1 MPFFK
6 RKDSKD
12 SGSTNG
18 SSVPQNGNNEKINYK
33 SRLEHKMYLVSS
45 ASIDYIAAAS
55 VYLSLLSLT
64 CLEAKSRL
72 QSDWANKKHTDR
84 LGAYY

>member
-18 SSVPQNGNNEKINYK
+18 SSSVSQNGNNEKINYK
-33 SRLEHKMYLVSS
+33 SRLEHKMYLVS
-45 ASIDYIAAAS
+45 ALTTYIKAVAS
-55 VYLSLLSLT
+55 VVVSLAFPL
-64 CLEAKSRL
+64 KPRY
-72 QSDWANKKHTDR
+72 NKQVRQTLFVH
-84 LGAYY
+84 YIE

>member
-12 SGSTNG
+12 TSSTNG
-18 SSVPQNGNNEKINYK
+18 SSSVSQNGNNEKINYK

-55 VYLSLLSLT
+55 VYLSLLSL
-64 CLEAKSRL
+64 
-72 QSDWANKKHTDR
+72 
-84 LGAYY
+84 

>member
-12 SGSTNG
+12 SGSTNGG

-55 VYLSLLSLT
+55 VSLASPSLFD
-64 CLEAKSRL
+64 LP
-72 QSDWANKKHTDR
+72 
-84 LGAYY
+84 

>member
-18 SSVPQNGNNEKINYK
+18 SSSVSQNGNNEKINYK

-55 VYLSLLSLT
+55 VSLASLSLT

-72 QSDWANKKHTDR
+72 QSDWANKKNTDR
-84 LGAYY
+84 LGT